1 MSDKHI
7 VLSYIGSH
15 RGRLIKQTNTMF
27 ISERLRFGACL
38 TCTELKHARLQISTV
53 LWEFDDIVQY
63 RSVSGP

>member
-27 ISERLRFGACL
+27 ILEEIEIWGLFNL
-38 TCTELKHARLQISTV
+38 
-53 LWEFDDIVQY
+53 Y
-63 RSVSGP
+63 